1 MFRFRLL
8 GKDFF
13 AKVSAYVIAEE
24 LYGKT
29 IYYAILRQL
38 PFLNGPYRD
47 FKIINKRKIYMLTY
61 KKEIYRKT
69 LLHTL
74 IASCFSIPALAVAAA
89 GDTSPTMGTE
99 GSGEF
104 WKEPNQNIDGDY
116 KATLAPNSGEQFARP
131 KGLIVRANNQVE
143 IKGKTNINVTL
154 ASEANSGLAVDS
166 NAAYGIA
173 VGYDY
178 AGGNASDTASLTL
191 HDDANITVKN
201 TENTVKSTKNFGGAT
216 APFGHQLSGVKVYRK
231 NGAKPVFNSEKKLTI
246 NVEDKTTAKIGDYLV
261 GLYVSGDGAEANL
274 KDSDITVKAN
284 GKFSAA
290 LKIGKPELP
299 NTEKPADYKGA
310 VVNSTGKMVLD
321 TTESKDSA
329 TVRLFGTKSRLIAD
343 SDTSSGEIKSGN
355 SAVVFDTQDY
365 TTKVSAFFIS
375 DNVSRNESNKDQE
388 VRLNNTKITTTS
400 DDASLIVADAKTEN
414 SFAVTFA
421 GNKVA
426 SWFNNG
432 EFVAENAKFTLKGK
446 DSEAKAAENGWLAE
460 TKVATT
466 KGADLTFTLS
476 DQAKAIGLMQQ
487 QSKGNVHSKLDVHVT
502 NQAVWELKQKGD
514 EQRSTINA
522 LTLDKGVL
530 DASKNIPNGSTKTDY
545 KVKLV
550 KQDGTEGTL
559 TSNNGEITLANGS
572 YEDKLTVEGNY
583 TANNGVLKVNT
594 HWDSNDANNGKSDL
608 LEITGNAEGTTKV
621 VSLKADGTEN
631 MIDGTIGSIAAD
643 LAKNST
649 AVVRVQGESNLKN
662 FTGIAKTTGAGEL
675 QLASKKVGNTT
686 EYFWTVVSTNKDAIY
701 TASVPAYT
709 LIPNLNL
716 EVGYETVG
724 TLHQRRGENQ
734 ALSWEKS
741 QANSQIWGRIIGKHI
756 ALDGKKR
763 LNLSANLAGFQFGHD
778 FDISS
783 SENGGK
789 RLTGGY
795 VGYTHAN
802 SKFYDEYRAE
812 NGVVID
818 DKYTGKAK
826 TENLHVGVTHTR
838 YSEDGSYIDF
848 VGQLSWMQNK
858 YNSLDS
864 KAKNHGL
871 GVALSG
877 EVGRP
882 FVLSKEKTNNGDSWI
897 IEPQAQLIYQYLGL
911 NSFTDDMRSVHQDKQ
926 HNLRSRIGVRFA
938 YNNLTDHEKV
948 RTLYFTTNV
957 WHNFRNTSANNIG
970 EDNVTE
976 KLAKTWGEVGLGAQF
991 ATSSNTHIYADARY
1005 EQSLSGTK
1013 HQGYKGSIG
1022 IKYSW

>member
-1 MFRFRLL
+1 
-8 GKDFF
+8 
-13 AKVSAYVIAEE
+13 
-24 LYGKT
+24 
-29 IYYAILRQL
+29 
-38 PFLNGPYRD
+38 
-47 FKIINKRKIYMLTY
+47 MLTY
-61 KKEIYRKT
+61 KKEIFRKT

-89 GDTSPTMGTE
+89 DDTSPTMGTE

-191 HDDANITVKN
+191 HNDANITVKN

-246 NVEDKTTAKIGDYLV
+246 TVEDKTTAKIGDYLV

-310 VVNSTGKMVLD
+310 VVNSTGKMVLNTED
-321 TTESKDSA
+321 TKDSA

-365 TTKVSAFFIS
+365 ATKVSAFFIS
-375 DNVSRNESNKDQE
+375 DNVSRNEPNKDQE

-400 DDASLIVADAKTEN
+400 DDASLIVADARKES

-432 EFVAENAKFTLKGK
+432 EFVAENAKFALKGK

-460 TKVATT
+460 TKVAVT

-487 QSKGNVHSKLDVHVT
+487 QSKGNVHSKLDVHVN

-741 QANSQIWGRIIGKHI
+741 QANNQIWGRIIGKHI

-763 LNLSANLAGFQFGHD
+763 LNLSADLAGFQFGHD

-812 NGVVID
+812 NGVVLD

-957 WHNFRNTSANNIG
+957 WHNFRNTSASNIS

-1013 HQGYKGSIG
+1013 HQGYKGSIS

>member
-1 MFRFRLL
+1 
-8 GKDFF
+8 
-13 AKVSAYVIAEE
+13 
-24 LYGKT
+24 
-29 IYYAILRQL
+29 
-38 PFLNGPYRD
+38 
-47 FKIINKRKIYMLTY
+47 MLTY

-89 GDTSPTMGTE
+89 GDTSPTVGTE

>member
-1 MFRFRLL
+1 
-8 GKDFF
+8 
-13 AKVSAYVIAEE
+13 
-24 LYGKT
+24 
-29 IYYAILRQL
+29 
-38 PFLNGPYRD
+38 
-47 FKIINKRKIYMLTY
+47 MLTY
-61 KKEIYRKT
+61 KKEIFRKT

-274 KDSDITVKAN
+274 KDSEITVKAN

-375 DNVSRNESNKDQE
+375 DDVSRNEPNKDQE

-400 DDASLIVADAKTEN
+400 DDASLIVADARKES

-487 QSKGNVHSKLDVHVT
+487 QSKGNVHSKLDVHVN

-741 QANSQIWGRIIGKHI
+741 QANNQIWGRIIGKHI

-763 LNLSANLAGFQFGHD
+763 LNLSADLAGFQFGHD

-783 SENGGK
+783 SKNGGK

-812 NGVVID
+812 NGVVLD

-957 WHNFRNTSANNIG
+957 WHNFRNTSASNIG

>member
-1 MFRFRLL
+1 
-8 GKDFF
+8 
-13 AKVSAYVIAEE
+13 
-24 LYGKT
+24 
-29 IYYAILRQL
+29 
-38 PFLNGPYRD
+38 
-47 FKIINKRKIYMLTY
+47 MLTY
-61 KKEIYRKT
+61 KKEIFRKT

-89 GDTSPTMGTE
+89 DDTSPTMGTE

-116 KATLAPNSGEQFARP
+116 KATLAPNSGEKFARP

-191 HDDANITVKN
+191 HNDANITVKN

-246 NVEDKTTAKIGDYLV
+246 TVEDKTTAKIGDYLV

-460 TKVATT
+460 TKVAVT

-487 QSKGNVHSKLDVHVT
+487 QSKGNVHSKLDVHVN

-741 QANSQIWGRIIGKHI
+741 QANNQIWGRIIGKHI

-957 WHNFRNTSANNIG
+957 WHNFRNTSASNIS

>member
-1 MFRFRLL
+1 
-8 GKDFF
+8 
-13 AKVSAYVIAEE
+13 
-24 LYGKT
+24 
-29 IYYAILRQL
+29 
-38 PFLNGPYRD
+38 
-47 FKIINKRKIYMLTY
+47 MLTY
-61 KKEIYRKT
+61 KKEIFRKT

-375 DNVSRNESNKDQE
+375 DDVSRNEPNKDQE

-400 DDASLIVADAKTEN
+400 DDASLIVADARKES

-487 QSKGNVHSKLDVHVT
+487 QSKGNVHSKLDVHVN

-741 QANSQIWGRIIGKHI
+741 QANNQIWGRIIGKHI

-812 NGVVID
+812 NGVVLD

-957 WHNFRNTSANNIG
+957 WHNFRNTSASNIG

>member
-1 MFRFRLL
+1 
-8 GKDFF
+8 
-13 AKVSAYVIAEE
+13 
-24 LYGKT
+24 
-29 IYYAILRQL
+29 
-38 PFLNGPYRD
+38 
-47 FKIINKRKIYMLTY
+47 MLTY
-61 KKEIYRKT
+61 KKEIFRKT

-375 DNVSRNESNKDQE
+375 DDVSRNEPNKDQE

-400 DDASLIVADAKTEN
+400 DDASLIVADARKES

-487 QSKGNVHSKLDVHVT
+487 QSKGNVHSKLDVHVN

-550 KQDGTEGTL
+550 KQDDTEGTL

-741 QANSQIWGRIIGKHI
+741 QANNQIWGRIIGKHI

-763 LNLSANLAGFQFGHD
+763 LNLSADLAGFQFGHD

-783 SENGGK
+783 SKNGGK

-812 NGVVID
+812 NGVVLD

-957 WHNFRNTSANNIG
+957 WHNFRNTSASNIG

>member
-1 MFRFRLL
+1 
-8 GKDFF
+8 
-13 AKVSAYVIAEE
+13 
-24 LYGKT
+24 
-29 IYYAILRQL
+29 
-38 PFLNGPYRD
+38 
-47 FKIINKRKIYMLTY
+47 MLTY
-61 KKEIYRKT
+61 KKEIFRKT

-375 DNVSRNESNKDQE
+375 DDVSRNEPNKDQE

-400 DDASLIVADAKTEN
+400 NDASLIVADARKES

-487 QSKGNVHSKLDVHVT
+487 QSKGNVHSKLDVHVN

-649 AVVRVQGESNLKN
+649 AVVRVKGTSNLKN

-675 QLASKKVGNTT
+675 QLASRVEDSTNST

-741 QANSQIWGRIIGKHI
+741 QANNQIWGRIIGKHI

-763 LNLSANLAGFQFGHD
+763 LNLSADLAGFQFGHD

-783 SENGGK
+783 SKNGGK

-812 NGVVID
+812 NGVVLD

-957 WHNFRNTSANNIG
+957 WHNFRNTSASNIG

>member
-1 MFRFRLL
+1 
-8 GKDFF
+8 
-13 AKVSAYVIAEE
+13 
-24 LYGKT
+24 
-29 IYYAILRQL
+29 
-38 PFLNGPYRD
+38 
-47 FKIINKRKIYMLTY
+47 MLTY
-61 KKEIYRKT
+61 KKEIFRKT

-375 DNVSRNESNKDQE
+375 DDVSRNEPNKDQE

-400 DDASLIVADAKTEN
+400 NDASLIVADARKES

-446 DSEAKAAENGWLAE
+446 DSEAKAAENGLPKPKW
-460 TKVATT
+460 
-466 KGADLTFTLS
+466 
-476 DQAKAIGLMQQ
+476 QQ
-487 QSKGNVHSKLDVHVT
+487 QKG
-502 NQAVWELKQKGD
+502 
-514 EQRSTINA
+514 
-522 LTLDKGVL
+522 
-530 DASKNIPNGSTKTDY
+530 
-545 KVKLV
+545 
-550 KQDGTEGTL
+550 
-559 TSNNGEITLANGS
+559 
-572 YEDKLTVEGNY
+572 
-583 TANNGVLKVNT
+583 
-594 HWDSNDANNGKSDL
+594 
-608 LEITGNAEGTTKV
+608 
-621 VSLKADGTEN
+621 
-631 MIDGTIGSIAAD
+631 
-643 LAKNST
+643 
-649 AVVRVQGESNLKN
+649 
-662 FTGIAKTTGAGEL
+662 
-675 QLASKKVGNTT
+675 
-686 EYFWTVVSTNKDAIY
+686 
-701 TASVPAYT
+701 
-709 LIPNLNL
+709 LI
-716 EVGYETVG
+716 
-724 TLHQRRGENQ
+724 
-734 ALSWEKS
+734 
-741 QANSQIWGRIIGKHI
+741 
-756 ALDGKKR
+756 
-763 LNLSANLAGFQFGHD
+763 
-778 FDISS
+778 
-783 SENGGK
+783 
-789 RLTGGY
+789 
-795 VGYTHAN
+795 
-802 SKFYDEYRAE
+802 
-812 NGVVID
+812 
-818 DKYTGKAK
+818 
-826 TENLHVGVTHTR
+826 
-838 YSEDGSYIDF
+838 
-848 VGQLSWMQNK
+848 
-858 YNSLDS
+858 
-864 KAKNHGL
+864 
-871 GVALSG
+871 
-877 EVGRP
+877 
-882 FVLSKEKTNNGDSWI
+882 
-897 IEPQAQLIYQYLGL
+897 
-911 NSFTDDMRSVHQDKQ
+911 
-926 HNLRSRIGVRFA
+926 
-938 YNNLTDHEKV
+938 
-948 RTLYFTTNV
+948 
-957 WHNFRNTSANNIG
+957 
-970 EDNVTE
+970 
-976 KLAKTWGEVGLGAQF
+976 
-991 ATSSNTHIYADARY
+991 
-1005 EQSLSGTK
+1005 
-1013 HQGYKGSIG
+1013 
-1022 IKYSW
+1022 

>member
-1 MFRFRLL
+1 
-8 GKDFF
+8 
-13 AKVSAYVIAEE
+13 
-24 LYGKT
+24 
-29 IYYAILRQL
+29 
-38 PFLNGPYRD
+38 
-47 FKIINKRKIYMLTY
+47 MLTY
-61 KKEIYRKT
+61 KKEIFRKT

-89 GDTSPTMGTE
+89 GDTSPTVGTE

-191 HDDANITVKN
+191 HNDANITVKN

-246 NVEDKTTAKIGDYLV
+246 TVEDKTTAKIGDYLV

-460 TKVATT
+460 TKVAVT

-487 QSKGNVHSKLDVHVT
+487 QSKGNVHSKLDVHVN

-649 AVVRVQGESNLKN
+649 AVVRVKGTSNLKN

-675 QLASKKVGNTT
+675 QLASRVEDSTNST

-741 QANSQIWGRIIGKHI
+741 QANNQIWGRIIGKHI

-763 LNLSANLAGFQFGHD
+763 LNLSADLAGFQFGHD

-783 SENGGK
+783 SKNGGK

-957 WHNFRNTSANNIG
+957 WHNFRNTSASNIG

>member
-1 MFRFRLL
+1 
-8 GKDFF
+8 
-13 AKVSAYVIAEE
+13 
-24 LYGKT
+24 
-29 IYYAILRQL
+29 
-38 PFLNGPYRD
+38 
-47 FKIINKRKIYMLTY
+47 MLTY
-61 KKEIYRKT
+61 KKEIFRKT

-89 GDTSPTMGTE
+89 DDTSPTMGTE

-191 HDDANITVKN
+191 HNDANITVKN

-246 NVEDKTTAKIGDYLV
+246 TVEDKTTAKIGDYLV

-460 TKVATT
+460 TKVAAT

-487 QSKGNVHSKLDVHVT
+487 QSKGNVHSKLDVHVN

-783 SENGGK
+783 SGNGGK

-812 NGVVID
+812 NGVVLD

-957 WHNFRNTSANNIG
+957 WHNFRNTSASNIG

>member
-1 MFRFRLL
+1 
-8 GKDFF
+8 
-13 AKVSAYVIAEE
+13 
-24 LYGKT
+24 
-29 IYYAILRQL
+29 
-38 PFLNGPYRD
+38 
-47 FKIINKRKIYMLTY
+47 MLTY
-61 KKEIYRKT
+61 KKEIFRKT

-74 IASCFSIPALAVAAA
+74 IASCFSIPALAFAAA

-191 HDDANITVKN
+191 HNDANITVKN

-375 DNVSRNESNKDQE
+375 DDVSRNEPNKDQE

-400 DDASLIVADAKTEN
+400 NDASLIVADARKES

-487 QSKGNVHSKLDVHVT
+487 QSKGNVHSKLDVHVN

-741 QANSQIWGRIIGKHI
+741 QANNQIWGRIIGKHI

-763 LNLSANLAGFQFGHD
+763 LNLSADLAGFQFGHD

-783 SENGGK
+783 SKNGGK

-957 WHNFRNTSANNIG
+957 WHNFRNTSASNIG

>member
-1 MFRFRLL
+1 
-8 GKDFF
+8 
-13 AKVSAYVIAEE
+13 
-24 LYGKT
+24 
-29 IYYAILRQL
+29 
-38 PFLNGPYRD
+38 
-47 FKIINKRKIYMLTY
+47 MLTY
-61 KKEIYRKT
+61 KKEIFRKT

-89 GDTSPTMGTE
+89 DDTSPTMGTE
-99 GSGEF
+99 GSREF

-191 HDDANITVKN
+191 HNDANITVKN

-246 NVEDKTTAKIGDYLV
+246 TVEDKTTAKIGDYLV

-310 VVNSTGKMVLD
+310 VVNSTGKMVLNTED
-321 TTESKDSA
+321 TKDSA

-365 TTKVSAFFIS
+365 ATKVSAFFIS
-375 DNVSRNESNKDQE
+375 DNVSRNEPNKDQE

-400 DDASLIVADAKTEN
+400 DDASLIVADARKES

-432 EFVAENAKFTLKGK
+432 EFVAENAKFALKGK

-460 TKVATT
+460 TKVAVT

-487 QSKGNVHSKLDVHVT
+487 QSKGNVHSKLDVHVN

-741 QANSQIWGRIIGKHI
+741 QANNQIWGRIIGKHI

-763 LNLSANLAGFQFGHD
+763 LNLSADLAGFQFGHD

-812 NGVVID
+812 NGVVLD

-957 WHNFRNTSANNIG
+957 WHNFRNTSASNIG

>member
-1 MFRFRLL
+1 
-8 GKDFF
+8 
-13 AKVSAYVIAEE
+13 
-24 LYGKT
+24 
-29 IYYAILRQL
+29 
-38 PFLNGPYRD
+38 
-47 FKIINKRKIYMLTY
+47 MLTY
-61 KKEIYRKT
+61 KKEIFRKT

-89 GDTSPTMGTE
+89 DDTSPTVGTE

-191 HDDANITVKN
+191 HNDANITVKN

-246 NVEDKTTAKIGDYLV
+246 TVEDKTTAKIGDYLV

-460 TKVATT
+460 TKVAVT

-487 QSKGNVHSKLDVHVT
+487 QSKGNVHSKLDVHVN

-741 QANSQIWGRIIGKHI
+741 QANNQIWGRIIGKHI

-763 LNLSANLAGFQFGHD
+763 LNLSADLAGFQFGHD

-783 SENGGK
+783 SKNGGK

-812 NGVVID
+812 NGVVLD

-957 WHNFRNTSANNIG
+957 WHNFRNTSASNIG

>member
-1 MFRFRLL
+1 
-8 GKDFF
+8 
-13 AKVSAYVIAEE
+13 
-24 LYGKT
+24 
-29 IYYAILRQL
+29 
-38 PFLNGPYRD
+38 
-47 FKIINKRKIYMLTY
+47 MLTY
-61 KKEIYRKT
+61 KKEIFRKT

-375 DNVSRNESNKDQE
+375 DDVSRNEPNKDQE

-400 DDASLIVADAKTEN
+400 DDASLIVADARKES

-487 QSKGNVHSKLDVHVT
+487 QSKGNVHSKLDVHVN

-741 QANSQIWGRIIGKHI
+741 QANNQIWGRIIGKHI

-763 LNLSANLAGFQFGHD
+763 LNLSADLAGFQFGHD

-783 SENGGK
+783 SKNGGK

-812 NGVVID
+812 NGVVLD

-864 KAKNHGL
+864 KAKNHSL

-957 WHNFRNTSANNIG
+957 WHNFRNTSASNIG

-976 KLAKTWGEVGLGAQF
+976 KLAKTWGEVGWGAQF